1 MTFAEFPKTGSAAT
15 MHPHAK
21 DTKLATPRITWQ
33 VLINDFIYFVFLQIL
48 GMSEDNDLAN

>member
-1 MTFAEFPKTGSAAT
+1 MTFAEFPKTGSAVT
-15 MHPHAK
+15 VHPHAK
-21 DTKLATPRITWQ
+21 DTKLASPRITWQ